1 MTSATIELVYSR
13 HPRTRIA
20 HMRRRFVLASLSLLA
35 AAALAGC
42 GQKGPLTLPP
52 TKPAVKAPAS
62 AASTVTPAPA
72 VPEVPP
78 PATSGGM

>member
-13 HPRTRIA
+13 HSRIRIA

-35 AAALAGC
+35 TAALAGC

-62 AASTVTPAPA
+62 AASAAAPAPP
-72 VPEVPP
+72 VSEVPP
-78 PATSGGM
+78 PPTSGGM